1 MDLTRFKTRLPF
13 DPSVPVDN
21 VEGTS
26 SDDEVE
32 EVEFPPSIFDSD
44 GSKGSEIL
52 DVIAQR
58 VNESFTHKPFEDK

>member
-1 MDLTRFKTRLPF
+1 M
-13 DPSVPVDN
+13 PVDN

-52 DVIAQR
+52 DVLAQR
-58 VNESFTHKPFEDK
+58 VNESFTNKPFEDK